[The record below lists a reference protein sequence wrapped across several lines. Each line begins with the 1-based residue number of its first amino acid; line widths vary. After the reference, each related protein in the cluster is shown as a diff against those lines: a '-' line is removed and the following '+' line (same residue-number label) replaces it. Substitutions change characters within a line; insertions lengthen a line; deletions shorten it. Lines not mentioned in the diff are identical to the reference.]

1 MSFITTTKGDKKT
14 ALKLINKYADSYNLI
29 IQENK
34 ALKTEITD
42 LRTNIKINKEIIEGF
57 FSQSKQKDKT
67 ILCISKYKEEIQ
79 KLYTQNE
86 QLNREIET
94 LHNTIAYKEQTYNE
108 LLIREKEQNES
119 LKTRIFILEQANEKK
134 DNIIANQKRRL
145 DYQKDDEYSFIERE
159 IYVLDPYQAIIQI
172 NDELLLY
179 KQIYDNLS
187 SHIKETRE
195 SMKRY
200 EEMIMDLQNENSKL
214 RTQYKLHILS
224 ANRER
229 ETLISAIN
237 NDRRSNSNI
246 RTITENGSKSISAIN
261 RNILG
266 EQENQLF
273 KKIMLDESKRKF
285 ESEEFVEIIKMVGLN
300 QAEFEKMSKNKTYS
314 KLTEAIEMMFRLL
327 KDKNV
332 TLNLLDK
339 ENESL
344 TAKNF
349 KLNKDN
355 IELFRENIDL
365 KTSLKNKKLPKKHSA
380 NDSLINNT
388 SKITN
393 SNTNVDNTINTYK
406 KFIKSQIS
414 EKTPEN
420 EVNLNSN
427 ANTINYEIQN
437 NDNKSDS
444 NAENSEHDSIVYT
457 KNIKDEPE
465 ILDESSG
472 KNNENNNSIHKKPL
486 MTVESITS
494 SEFREGCKGIDS
506 FMSTVRNNSTT
517 RDIVNGESDNNNT
530 NNQSSE
536 LEVKNIKVSNI

>member
-1 MSFITTTKGDKKT
+1 MSFTTTTKGDKKT
-14 ALKLINKYADSYNLI
+14 ALKLINKYDDSYNLI

-214 RTQYKLHILS
+214 RTQYKLHILRT
-224 ANRER
+224 NRER

-237 NDRRSNSNI
+237 NDKRSNSNI

-266 EQENQLF
+266 EQENKLF

>member
-1 MSFITTTKGDKKT
+1 MSFTTTTKGDKKT

-159 IYVLDPYQAIIQI
+159 IYVLEPYQAIIQI

-246 RTITENGSKSISAIN
+246 RTITENGSKSISASN
-261 RNILG
+261 RTIPG
-266 EQENQLF
+266 DQA
-273 KKIMLDESKRKF
+273 KK
-285 ESEEFVEIIKMVGLN
+285 
-300 QAEFEKMSKNKTYS
+300 
-314 KLTEAIEMMFRLL
+314 
-327 KDKNV
+327 
-332 TLNLLDK
+332 
-339 ENESL
+339 
-344 TAKNF
+344 
-349 KLNKDN
+349 
-355 IELFRENIDL
+355 
-365 KTSLKNKKLPKKHSA
+365 
-380 NDSLINNT
+380 
-388 SKITN
+388 
-393 SNTNVDNTINTYK
+393 
-406 KFIKSQIS
+406 
-414 EKTPEN
+414 
-420 EVNLNSN
+420 
-427 ANTINYEIQN
+427 
-437 NDNKSDS
+437 
-444 NAENSEHDSIVYT
+444 
-457 KNIKDEPE
+457 
-465 ILDESSG
+465 
-472 KNNENNNSIHKKPL
+472 
-486 MTVESITS
+486 
-494 SEFREGCKGIDS
+494 
-506 FMSTVRNNSTT
+506 
-517 RDIVNGESDNNNT
+517 
-530 NNQSSE
+530 
-536 LEVKNIKVSNI
+536 

>member
-1 MSFITTTKGDKKT
+1 MSFTTTTKGDKKT

-145 DYQKDDEYSFIERE
+145 DYQKDDEYSFIDRE

-179 KQIYDNLS
+179 KQIYDSLS
-187 SHIKETRE
+187 SHIKETKE

-266 EQENQLF
+266 EQENKLF
-273 KKIMLDESKRKF
+273 KKIMLDDSKRKF

-465 ILDESSG
+465 ILDESNG

>member
-1 MSFITTTKGDKKT
+1 MSFTTTTKGDKKT

-237 NDRRSNSNI
+237 NDKRSNSNI

-266 EQENQLF
+266 EQENKLF

>member
-1 MSFITTTKGDKKT
+1 MSFTTTTKGDKKT

-159 IYVLDPYQAIIQI
+159 IYVLEPYQAIIQI

-266 EQENQLF
+266 DQENKLF
-273 KKIMLDESKRKF
+273 KKIMLDDSKRKF

-465 ILDESSG
+465 ILDESNG